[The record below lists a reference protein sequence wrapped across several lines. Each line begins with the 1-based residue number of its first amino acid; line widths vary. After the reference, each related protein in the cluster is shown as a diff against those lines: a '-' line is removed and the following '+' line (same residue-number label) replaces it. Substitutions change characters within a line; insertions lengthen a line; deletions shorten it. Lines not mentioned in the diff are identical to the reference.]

1 MIKKS
6 DLFFCT
12 YCDAD
17 LLKERI
23 NNVAEDQ
30 NITEEEAKELIEEVG
45 EVGMCRECHKEQDSD
60 Y

>member
-17 LLKERI
+17 LLQERI
-23 NNVAEDQ
+23 SSVAEDQ
-30 NITEEEAKELIEEVG
+30 KISEEEARKLIEEVG
-45 EVGMCRECHKEQDSD
+45 EIGLCSSDCHK
-60 Y
+60 